1 MRLFL
6 LLVSII
12 NLFFVSL
19 SLAQSHKR
27 HWHEGALRLDEFST
41 HDSISSHYKPIPVL
55 IDYHLYKVKMGDTLV
70 DKYQVYCYTHKE
82 NICLSTQ
89 ENTSF
94 NIRYQQLV
102 FDIAELHKRKLQAN
116 LNQLIQHNIDQCI
129 QNHNNEH
136 QQTLNLFQNNLKTDS
151 SQLSFWEKKIK
162 DSLANSPL
170 DPIPKFHKSK
180 IGIGAMFGIN
190 SMMTSNTFSDFVSIK
205 PGIVLAF
212 EIGYKNLFFNYL
224 YQNNNGIVNKY
235 YEQKNEFTLL
245 KGGNISYEN
254 HDILLGYQI
263 LKSKK
268 WGISPIIGIG
278 KCNFTI
284 PKMFLQNKMVIS
296 SNNYEVG
303 VNFEYKIVKN
313 LRLIP
318 GKIFKE
324 KEYST
329 SSIRLQLYYKRQS
342 AENILKGETFGVCLL
357 MSDFVNLLRLK

>member
-1 MRLFL
+1 MRIFL
-6 LLVSII
+6 LLVSIY
-12 NLFFVSL
+12 NLFFSSL
-19 SLAQSHKR
+19 SFSQSLKR
-27 HWHEGALRLDEFST
+27 HWHEGALRFEEFST
-41 HDSISSHYKPIPVL
+41 HDSISINYKPLPVL

-82 NICLSTQ
+82 NICFSLK

-102 FDIAELHKRKLQAN
+102 FDIAELYKRKLQAN
-116 LNQLIQHNIDQCI
+116 LNQLIQHNIVECI
-129 QNHNNEH
+129 HNHNNQH
-136 QQTLNLFQNNLKTDS
+136 QQTLNLFHNDLKNDS
-151 SQLSFWEKKIK
+151 SQLTTWEKKIK
-162 DSLANSPL
+162 DSLTNTPL

-190 SMMTSNTFSDFVSIK
+190 SKVTSNTFSDFVSIK

-212 EIGYKNLFFNYL
+212 EIGYKNLYFNYL
-224 YQNNNGIVNKY
+224 YQNNNGIINKY

-254 HDILLGYQI
+254 HDILLGCQI
-263 LKSKK
+263 LKSNK

-278 KCNFTI
+278 KSNFII

-296 SNNYEVG
+296 SNNYNVG
-303 VNFEYKIVKN
+303 LNFEYKIVKN

-324 KEYST
+324 KECST
-329 SSIRLQLYYKRQS
+329 SSLKLRLMYKYNDN
-342 AENILKGETFGVCLL
+342 ENILNGNSYSISLL
-357 MSDFVNLLRLK
+357 VSDFANLIRYK